1 MHFNSFAEV
10 LHMGGYG
17 PYVWFCF
24 IFTFALLIGLY
35 VQSVRKTRQIHQD
48 IRESAT
54 REQRIKQAK
63 EADLL

>member
-1 MHFNSFAEV
+1 MHFESFSSL

-24 IFTFALLIGLY
+24 GFSLILLVGLT
-35 VQSVRKTRQIHQD
+35 VQSIRKTKQIHQD
-48 IRESAT
+48 IRQSQT